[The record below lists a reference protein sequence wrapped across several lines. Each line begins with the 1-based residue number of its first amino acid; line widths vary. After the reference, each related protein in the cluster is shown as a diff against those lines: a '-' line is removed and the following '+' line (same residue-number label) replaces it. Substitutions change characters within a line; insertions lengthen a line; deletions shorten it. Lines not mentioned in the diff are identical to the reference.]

1 MRGLLLA
8 AAAVAAGARTGFNI
22 DVSSI
27 PTQIRK
33 TIIDSFG
40 SSHAATTLRST
51 WRQHLV
57 ETKSDIDFNH
67 VRFHGILDDDMST
80 YLNGKANPYLAYDTL
95 DFLVAN
101 GVRPLIEISFMPEQL
116 ATDTSKVGGRSRE
129 QAWAC
134 RTSAADSEIDRM
146 PPAVSIAHPPQH
158 PLSLP
163 PQTTF
168 HYQGGISPPKDWGAW
183 STFVTQ
189 LVQSFVDRYG
199 ATEVRA
205 WRFEVR
211 RLAVVMAV
219 QVAFCLCERREMRLV
234 RTCSA
239 EYSLSCGHL
248 LIAALCHPPPPAC

>member
-146 PPAVSIAHPPQH
+146 PPAVSIAHPPSTLCRY
-158 PLSLP
+158 PRRRPSTTRAVSRRPRTGARGP
-163 PQTTF
+163 PSSRSWC
-168 HYQGGISPPKDWGAW
+168 SPSWIGTAPRK
-183 STFVTQ
+183 
-189 LVQSFVDRYG
+189 
-199 ATEVRA
+199 
-205 WRFEVR
+205 
-211 RLAVVMAV
+211 
-219 QVAFCLCERREMRLV
+219 
-234 RTCSA
+234 
-239 EYSLSCGHL
+239 
-248 LIAALCHPPPPAC
+248 